1 MGTDMEIMNDKLIF
15 RQFVPPLED
24 IFKKIYSH
32 FSEFAI
38 DIGYFIMSKTLL

>member
-24 IFKKIYSH
+24 IFKNIH
-32 FSEFAI
+32 TFRNLQLI
-38 DIGYFIMSKTLL
+38 